1 MPRKLSHQRFRRKRR
16 YGMFHLVVALIVGM
30 LTGVLATYGFMK
42 ISLTPEEKESS
53 IKTNLT
59 GWIENARAATIPI
72 VAVGSTD
79 QGEFGVVCTLAVKIE
94 PGDGYVYVGIDP
106 TLVGFDF
113 QDADRTAI
121 KVAAKL
127 AGYQLDAD
135 GVGLAGYD
143 VKFIVVGPGERVR
156 VEAIDGPSAGAA
168 TTIALLSVLENRK
181 IKSGYAITG
190 TIQEDGS
197 IGPVGGVFHKAA
209 AAAENGAR
217 VFLVPKGQSKV
228 TVYERVV
235 EQIFPGFSWVSY
247 RPKII
252 DLNEYFA
259 GYGLSVV
266 EVSTIEEAASL
277 MLE

>member
-1 MPRKLSHQRFRRKRR
+1 MILAMVI
-16 YGMFHLVVALIVGM
+16 GALIGGFVAYGA
-30 LTGVLATYGFMK
+30 LTFRPGER
-42 ISLTPEEKESS
+42 EESGNAG
-53 IKTNLT
+53 TNLFSWAEAT
-59 GWIENARAATIPI
+59 RAAVVPI
-72 VAVGSTD
+72 VAVGST
-79 QGEFGVVCTLAVKIE
+79 GEEEFGVICTLGVRVE
-94 PGDGYVYVGIDP
+94 PGEGFVYIGIDP

-121 KVAAKL
+121 RVAAGI
-127 AGYQLDAD
+127 AGYQLDID

-143 VKFIVVGPGERVR
+143 VKFVVAGPGKQVR

-181 IKSGYAITG
+181 IREGYVITG
-190 TIQEDGS
+190 SVQEDGS
-197 IGPVGGVFHKAA
+197 IGPVGGVFYKAK

-217 VFLVPKGQSKV
+217 YFLVPKGQSKV

-235 EQIFPGFSWVSY
+235 QEIFPGFSYISY
-247 RPKII
+247 RPRVVN
-252 DLNEYFA
+252 LNEYFSS
-259 GYGLSVV
+259 YGLTVI